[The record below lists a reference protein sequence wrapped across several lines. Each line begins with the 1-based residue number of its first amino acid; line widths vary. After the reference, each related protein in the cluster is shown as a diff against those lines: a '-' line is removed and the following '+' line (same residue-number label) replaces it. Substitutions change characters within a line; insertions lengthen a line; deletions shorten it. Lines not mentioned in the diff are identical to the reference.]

1 MTCSRAPPP
10 STWTTTT
17 MLCND
22 RNAIAL
28 WSHNQHRRQ
37 QREISSDL
45 DTAHHTIENF
55 WMASSCSPRACQTFG
70 SIAPSSSR
78 FDNLPLDVDKKMF
91 RSSSS
96 SSTQCCKIAPKEGR
110 LHIHDHDQPP
120 RSITFVVSPASSSST
135 HQRTPPR
142 RCPARAGPMPPGA
155 RLPNGP
161 MASSRVAMAALYAPE
176 SRVHSATEF
185 QRKATVGA
193 ASAATRLIARRARSY
208 RAGVVGARS
217 ARDKPGRG

>member
-135 HQRTPPR
+135 HQQNPNDSGN
-142 RCPARAGPMPPGA
+142 RCDGCRMPEVTRQMLEYLWTEEEEDDDESSLGDGPDGITTSKNIHSMVDALCG
-155 RLPNGP
+155 PN
-161 MASSRVAMAALYAPE
+161 
-176 SRVHSATEF
+176 
-185 QRKATVGA
+185 
-193 ASAATRLIARRARSY
+193 
-208 RAGVVGARS
+208 
-217 ARDKPGRG
+217 D